1 MDESKAFLTALRT
14 LQSVDPK
21 EYEQLLALVG
31 QIGDLEKLDAAKT
44 DFLAFVRLMWPGF
57 IMGNHHKV
65 MAKVIEDIVFG
76 RENRAIVNM
85 APRMSKSEFFSYLMP
100 AWAIGHQPSMKIIQ
114 ICATADMAQGW
125 SRKVRDLIMTEDYQR
140 LFPGVRLK
148 ADSKAVGRWH
158 TSHGGE
164 YFAVG
169 AEGNVTGKG
178 GDIVIID
185 DPSGEQQAVAAIG
198 NPQVYDK
205 IYHWYVGGP
214 RQRLQPGGRIAV
226 VQCVAEGERV
236 LNANGVWSPI
246 EKITIGSKVIG
257 YEDGLPVSRTVSA
270 VRTSGEDELV
280 RVTSRS
286 CELKVNR
293 QHPFLV
299 VRGGLEKS
307 PRNQEEVI
315 QSRDWTTEWVL
326 AGDLKPGD
334 MAVTIKSLGVGN
346 YHRPM
351 RFDGKTQMS
360 QEDYWF
366 IGFMFGDGWL
376 INAASRGI
384 TGFCWA
390 YGIHEDLNERA
401 LVCAKS
407 LFGRDGTKTKH
418 GYYRYDH
425 QDAGRWLFERGFCS
439 GSKIKRLPEWVFRLR
454 PCDKRSFLRGF
465 GDADGWLRPTDRVE
479 TWTFGIANRELLD
492 DLRLV
497 ARTCGVKVSKIYRED
512 IINNFPPNSPVPKP
526 AVCFRSRFSFR
537 NNQAELRGRYK
548 HQVKSG
554 NGFQKFRFEAI
565 ESIEPCGQ
573 GQVYDLTVEGV
584 ESFIA
589 EGFVV
594 HNSRWATNDF
604 SGRLLKAE
612 KEADDAAADHWKL
625 IELPAIL
632 ETESGKKSLWPE
644 FWSLAALEATRL
656 ALPPNRW
663 NAQYLQQPGN
673 DSSAILK
680 REYWKRW
687 PLAKPPQCDIKIVTM
702 DTAFS
707 DKEGADYTAVTTWGV
722 FEDEINRS
730 DGLQD
735 KHAGKTMSQLFLLDA
750 WKDRVTFP
758 ELKSLAHKHYLRWE
772 PDIFIVEA
780 QATGVPL
787 IYELRARGIPVSEY
801 RPSRG
806 SKAAPNS
813 KIMRANG
820 VSDIMASGMV
830 WAPETRWA
838 EDVIEECS
846 NFPGGDNDDY
856 VDTVLMALMRFR
868 QGGFIRLATDDWDD
882 QPIQRRRAYY

>member
-57 IMGNHHKV
+57 IFGKHHKT
-65 MAKVIEDIVFG
+65 MAKVIEDVVFG
-76 RENRAIVNM
+76 RESRVVVNLP
-85 APRMSKSEFFSYLMP
+85 PRMTKSEFFSFYMP
-100 AWAIGHQPSMKIIQ
+100 AWAIGHQPNMKIIQ
-114 ICATADMAQGW
+114 ICGTADMAQGW

-140 LFPGVRLK
+140 LFPGVKLK
-148 ADSKAVGRWH
+148 ADSKAAGRWH

-185 DPSGEQQAVAAIG
+185 DPTGEQQAIAAIG
-198 NPQVYDK
+198 DPSVYDK
-205 IYHWYVGGP
+205 VYHWYVGGP

-226 VQCVAEGERV
+226 VQ
-236 LNANGVWSPI
+236 
-246 EKITIGSKVIG
+246 
-257 YEDGLPVSRTVSA
+257 
-270 VRTSGEDELV
+270 
-280 RVTSRS
+280 
-286 CELKVNR
+286 
-293 QHPFLV
+293 
-299 VRGGLEKS
+299 
-307 PRNQEEVI
+307 
-315 QSRDWTTEWVL
+315 
-326 AGDLKPGD
+326 
-334 MAVTIKSLGVGN
+334 
-346 YHRPM
+346 
-351 RFDGKTQMS
+351 
-360 QEDYWF
+360 
-366 IGFMFGDGWL
+366 
-376 INAASRGI
+376 
-384 TGFCWA
+384 
-390 YGIHEDLNERA
+390 
-401 LVCAKS
+401 
-407 LFGRDGTKTKH
+407 
-418 GYYRYDH
+418 
-425 QDAGRWLFERGFCS
+425 
-439 GSKIKRLPEWVFRLR
+439 
-454 PCDKRSFLRGF
+454 
-465 GDADGWLRPTDRVE
+465 
-479 TWTFGIANRELLD
+479 
-492 DLRLV
+492 
-497 ARTCGVKVSKIYRED
+497 
-512 IINNFPPNSPVPKP
+512 
-526 AVCFRSRFSFR
+526 
-537 NNQAELRGRYK
+537 
-548 HQVKSG
+548 
-554 NGFQKFRFEAI
+554 
-565 ESIEPCGQ
+565 
-573 GQVYDLTVEGV
+573 
-584 ESFIA
+584 
-589 EGFVV
+589 
-594 HNSRWATNDF
+594 SRWATNDF
-604 SGRLLKAE
+604 TGRLLKAE
-612 KEADDAAADHWKL
+612 KEADDSRADHWNV
-625 IELPAIL
+625 IELPAVL

-644 FWSLAALEATRL
+644 FWSLAELERTRL

-722 FEDEINRS
+722 FEDEVSRS
-730 DGLQD
+730 DLLQD
-735 KHAGKTMSQLFLLDA
+735 RHASKVLPQLFLLDA